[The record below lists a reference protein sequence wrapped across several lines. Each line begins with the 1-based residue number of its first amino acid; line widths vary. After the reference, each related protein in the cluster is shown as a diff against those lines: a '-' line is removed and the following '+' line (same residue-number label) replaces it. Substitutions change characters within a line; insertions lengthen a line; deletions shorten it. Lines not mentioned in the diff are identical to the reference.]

1 MSYQAYWR
9 STLLEYLHEEIFV
22 NKNRCITIAKIS
34 NDTGL
39 NVHDIAATL
48 VLLDMIREDRTSYDR
63 RRFFLDIDADFILS
77 YMEK

>member
-1 MSYQAYWR
+1 MMPPVFQ
-9 STLLEYLHEEIFV
+9 
-22 NKNRCITIAKIS
+22 IS

-48 VLLDMIREDRTSYDR
+48 VLLDMIKEDRSSYDR
-63 RRFFLDIDADFILS
+63 RRFFLDIDAEFILS